1 MEATF
6 QMCGQY
12 SGLRTD
18 FVVPQLQMF
27 GPCPLTQPGRMGCWE
42 SFRWKVGSCICRA
55 LKMRFDQL
63 QWADAKLGP
72 IKTESLESPMKSA
85 ATSSPNAAPHYR
97 DVKIWGH
104 DFNCVPNLWLELK
117 CEIACVSTRNQSDST
132 FFVMLR
138 SACFCRYIVQ
148 NTHGGVTSWR
158 LQVGFHRNVL
168 LQVSFIPQCSTLRIH
183 AEGPSGQ
190 TSLSLSLPLTGLMSY
205 DSYVIWVFDPFNLQ
219 LMHIH
224 RIAAMNGIHPAQ
236 PQRLSIISC
245 NKGNASGGIK
255 FVGIMAT
262 FPWTKLAKLRVTDF
276 VVNHLESQCWLFSYV
291 ESSK

>member
-1 MEATF
+1 
-6 QMCGQY
+6 MCTLSLKNQINLKVLHPPSRKRPWKLPSKCVDNTQD
-12 SGLRTD
+12 SGLTLL
-18 FVVPQLQMF
+18 FLNF
-27 GPCPLTQPGRMGCWE
+27 KCLGCALSHSLE
-42 SFRWKVGSCICRA
+42 ERDVGKASDGKWVLVCQA
-55 LKMRFDQL
+55 LKRRFDQL

-72 IKTESLESPMKSA
+72 IKTESLESPMKSG
-85 ATSSPNAAPHYR
+85 ATSSPNAATHHR

-117 CEIACVSTRNQSDST
+117 CEIACVSTRKQSEST

-205 DSYVIWVFDPFNLQ
+205 DSYVI
-219 LMHIH
+219 
-224 RIAAMNGIHPAQ
+224 
-236 PQRLSIISC
+236 
-245 NKGNASGGIK
+245 
-255 FVGIMAT
+255 
-262 FPWTKLAKLRVTDF
+262 
-276 VVNHLESQCWLFSYV
+276 
-291 ESSK
+291 